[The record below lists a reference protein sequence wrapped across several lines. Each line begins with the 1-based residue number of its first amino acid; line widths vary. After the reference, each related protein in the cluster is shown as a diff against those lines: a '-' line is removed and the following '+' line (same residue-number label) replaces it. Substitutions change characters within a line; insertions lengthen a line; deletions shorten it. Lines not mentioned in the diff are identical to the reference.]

1 MSKIKKIMV
10 ALGFTDYAQGTFDY
24 AVTLA
29 EGLGAEL
36 FIASIINNKDVD
48 AVGAI
53 SSLGYEVNGE
63 NYTQG
68 IKEDRRKRLQEIL
81 DRSPCTKDTVRVV
94 FRTGHPIDELLA
106 LTLEENVDL
115 IVMGVKGRTDLKSVL
130 VGSVAEKMF
139 RKSPVPIISFRDEES
154 ARRLRKRI
162 RAQ

>member
-36 FIASIINNKDVD
+36 FIASIINRQDVD

-63 NYTQG
+63 NYTKG

-81 DRSPCTKDTVRVV
+81 DKSPCTKDTVRVV
-94 FRTGHPIDELLA
+94 FRTGHPLDELLA
-106 LTLEENVDL
+106 LILEENVDL

-154 ARRLRKRI
+154 ARRLRRRI

>member
-1 MSKIKKIMV
+1 MV

-48 AVGAI
+48 AVGMI

-63 NYTQG
+63 NYTRG
-68 IKEDRRKRLQEIL
+68 VKEDRRKKLQEIL
-81 DRSPCTKDTVRVV
+81 DRSPCTKETIRVV
-94 FRTGHPIDELLA
+94 FRTGHPLEELLK
-106 LTLEENVDL
+106 LTLEEDVDL

-139 RKSPVPIISFRDEES
+139 RKSPVPILSYRDEES
-154 ARRLRKRI
+154 ARRLRKQI
-162 RAQ
+162 RVL

>member
-1 MSKIKKIMV
+1 MKKIKKIMV

-36 FIASIINNKDVD
+36 FIASVINYKDVD
-48 AVGAI
+48 AVGSI

-63 NYTQG
+63 NYTRG
-68 IKEDRRKRLQEIL
+68 VKEERRKKLQEIL
-81 DRSPCTKDTVRVV
+81 DNSPCTKDSIRVV
-94 FRTGHPIDELLA
+94 FRTGHPIEELLKLA
-106 LTLEENVDL
+106 IEENADL
-115 IVMGVKGRTDLKSVL
+115 IVMGIKGRTDLRSVL

-139 RKSPVPIISFRDEES
+139 RKSPVPIISYRDEKS

-162 RAQ
+162 VSE

>member
-1 MSKIKKIMV
+1 MV

-48 AVGAI
+48 AVGMI

-63 NYTQG
+63 NYTRG
-68 IKEDRRKRLQEIL
+68 VKEDRRKKLQEIL
-81 DRSPCTKDTVRVV
+81 DRSPCTKETIRVV
-94 FRTGHPIDELLA
+94 FRTGHPLEELLK
-106 LTLEENVDL
+106 LTLEEDVDL

-139 RKSPVPIISFRDEES
+139 RKSPVPIISYRDEES
-154 ARRLRKRI
+154 ARRLRKQI
-162 RAQ
+162 RVL

>member
-1 MSKIKKIMV
+1 MNKIHKIMV

-48 AVGAI
+48 AVGMI

-63 NYTQG
+63 NYTRG
-68 IKEDRRKRLQEIL
+68 VKEDRRKRLQEIL
-81 DRSPCTKDTVRVV
+81 DRSPCTKETVRVV
-94 FRTGHPIDELLA
+94 FRTGHPLEELLK
-106 LTLEENVDL
+106 LTLEEDVDL

-139 RKSPVPIISFRDEES
+139 RKSPVPILSYRDEES
-154 ARRLRKRI
+154 ARRLRKQI
-162 RAQ
+162 RVI

>member
-1 MSKIKKIMV
+1 MV

-29 EGLGAEL
+29 ESLGAEL

-48 AVGAI
+48 AVGMI

-63 NYTQG
+63 NYTRG
-68 IKEDRRKRLQEIL
+68 VKEDRRKRLQEIL
-81 DRSPCTKDTVRVV
+81 DRSPCTKETVRVV
-94 FRTGHPIDELLA
+94 FRTGHPLEELLK
-106 LTLEENVDL
+106 LTLEEDVDL

-139 RKSPVPIISFRDEES
+139 RKSPVPILSYRDEES
-154 ARRLRKRI
+154 ARRLRKQI
-162 RAQ
+162 RVL